1 MSLLGNFNLAQPWWL
16 LAMLLPA
23 LLWMLPVAKGLLN
36 QRYKNYAD
44 AALLPHL
51 LLNREQATNRRRRK
65 FSVWAALWLVGCV
78 AMAGPRWDYRTVDLM
93 QPGADVIVLLDIS
106 RSMAAADVKPSR
118 LARARQEIEDLLDR
132 AGSLRVGVIAFAS
145 VAHVV
150 APITEDLETVR
161 HVLPALSTDLV
172 QMSGSRLGQGLH
184 KAAKLLSGQPPGTT
198 HSLLLISDGDFDEP
212 GLVREV
218 AALKAQGITLHVLGV
233 GTAAGARVP
242 KRSPRGGWVT
252 DAQGR
257 KVISRLDE
265 PLLREMAQAGGGI
278 YQLADYRDADSN
290 ALIEVLQ
297 ADGDSETLLSRGAHR
312 IWNEQY
318 PWLVVLMMLLLI
330 PWFRGARQP

>member
-1 MSLLGNFNLAQPWWL
+1 MSLFSNFNFAQPWWL

-23 LLWMLPVAKGLLN
+23 ALWMLPVAKGLLN
-36 QRYKNYAD
+36 QRYQKYAD
-44 AALLPHL
+44 AELMPHL
-51 LLNREQATNRRRRK
+51 LLNHEQATNRRRRK
-65 FSVWAALWLVGCV
+65 FSVWAALWLIACI
-78 AMAGPRWDYRTVDLM
+78 AMAGPRWEFRTVDLM

-106 RSMAAADVKPSR
+106 RSMAASDVKPSR

-145 VAHVV
+145 IAHVV

-184 KAAKLLSGQPPGTT
+184 KASKLLSGQPPGTT
-198 HSLLLISDGDFDEP
+198 HSLLLITDGDFDEP
-212 GLVREV
+212 GLAKQV

-252 DAQGR
+252 DGQGR

-265 PLLREMAQAGGGI
+265 PLLRELAQAGGGS
-278 YQLADYRDADSN
+278 YQLADYRDADSETLVE
-290 ALIEVLQ
+290 ALQ
-297 ADGDSETLLSRGAHR
+297 ADSSGEALLSRGAHR
-312 IWNEQY
+312 IWNERY
-318 PWLVVLMMLLLI
+318 WWLVVAMMLLLM
-330 PWFRGARQP
+330 PWFRGARRL